1 MSSRKQKLVIIF
13 ILLIVLVVVTINFG
27 KKNQESTLMS
37 PKDTFFSLMDEN
49 ETNLDNYIC
58 KVKLNGSVIE
68 TISLDNKN
76 NFIREKQ
83 IIGIKEFVNEGKI
96 LAEENSEDS
105 DSFKPIEIFLAS
117 QLKKEYLEPILEE
130 FVEETLIIDDVE
142 YQVVVGRGNISIT
155 DLDYVPISWYE
166 DINFWEDGNLS
177 FEVIF
182 DKDSKKLL
190 EQSLV
195 GDNNINFS
203 YSKYDEVKLQ
213 FDSNLVSKGNY
224 EYRNDFDTSG
234 KINAFSRYILLK
246 LNEINS
252 NTCRVFTPI
261 VVGDNFY
268 GGFSQGVFYPMS
280 TYNDSDDNVVNFNSI
295 IQKGMPLHSYSAGGI
310 AGDIVVT
317 GLSGDF
323 TNKIFKIEGEGIE
336 ENKFYSYLAN
346 PYPGTVEYEGDK
358 ISVDLDE
365 NGMLDEISLSVIEGE
380 SSDSL
385 KKDIGISLNGG
396 VKQTFTTIDSKFI
409 LVDVIDIDGDG
420 YMEVVGFDV
429 DKSSDKYNGLLMLKY
444 VDGEIINSQIVKF

>member
-1 MSSRKQKLVIIF
+1 M
-13 ILLIVLVVVTINFG
+13 
-27 KKNQESTLMS
+27 
-37 PKDTFFSLMDEN
+37 
-49 ETNLDNYIC
+49 
-58 KVKLNGSVIE
+58 
-68 TISLDNKN
+68 
-76 NFIREKQ
+76 
-83 IIGIKEFVNEGKI
+83 
-96 LAEENSEDS
+96 AEENSEDS

-130 FVEETLIIDDVE
+130 FVEETVIIDDVE

-310 AGDIVVT
+310 AGDVVIT